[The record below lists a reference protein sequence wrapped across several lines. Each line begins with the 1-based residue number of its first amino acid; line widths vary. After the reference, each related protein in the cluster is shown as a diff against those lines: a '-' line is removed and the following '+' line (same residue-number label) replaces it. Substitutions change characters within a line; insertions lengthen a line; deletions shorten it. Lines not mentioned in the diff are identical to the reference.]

1 VFSASNAATLLC
13 MPLHL
18 QAQRP
23 PSRSSR
29 ICIRLVLLLPA
40 LMSLCSA
47 AWSNTPVS
55 FKDGEEFLFRVSWGI
70 FRNAGEIAINAREET
85 VAGLPQI
92 RLTTQ
97 TETKGFVRNLYFFEG
112 VVVSIFDRDD
122 GRLLAATATTSMKK
136 KKTHAMAVFDYAGGR
151 VLYEDFLRPERSANI
166 PIPEGQP
173 KDLITSLIEARTWDL
188 KVGDRRPVTVMFDD
202 EFYDLVLV
210 AERIEEVDTPLGR
223 GPALVVKPVMEQ
235 SPKGMFKRGGTVR
248 VWISQD
254 EKRLPVKLEVSLKYG
269 TGVATLIHYRPP
281 TTAVALLGD

>member
-1 VFSASNAATLLC
+1 MSS
-13 MPLHL
+13 HL

-23 PSRSSR
+23 PLRGSRV
-29 ICIRLVLLLPA
+29 LAKLTFGLFALLL
-40 LMSLCSA
+40 LCGAAHSA
-47 AWSNTPVS
+47 TPIS
-55 FKDGEEFLFRVSWGI
+55 FRDGEEFSFRVSWGI

-122 GRLLAATATTSMKK
+122 GRMLAATATTATKK
-136 KKTHAMAVFDYAGGR
+136 RKTHAMAVFNYADEQVR
-151 VLYEDFLRPERSANI
+151 YEDFLRPERSAII
-166 PIPEGQP
+166 PIPAGHP
-173 KDLITSLIEARTWDL
+173 KDLITSLIEARTWNL
-188 KVGDRRPVTVMFDD
+188 KVGERRPVTVMFDD

-254 EKRLPVKLEVSLKYG
+254 EKRLPVKLEVSMKYG
-269 TGVATLIHYRPP
+269 TGVATLTHYRPP
-281 TTAVALLGD
+281 AATVALLAD